1 MTCVTQITDRRLP
14 LSPLLT
20 RMRGR
25 SPGLAA
31 SLLGGALAAGLGLGS
46 FAVLVMVLWIS
57 SPYPDS
63 GPDGALHVA
72 AALWLLAH
80 GVELIRTDTLSG
92 LPMPVGVT
100 PLLLLALP
108 AWLLHRAA
116 REAADV
122 ASQASPRTAWAGV
135 VAGYLAVAWAAALY
149 ASGGALRP
157 SWPWVLSCLP
167 LLAASGAGAGIWTA
181 YGRPWGPL
189 PRWLR
194 RAVDRAPLI
203 RTAPFAGVRRLVA
216 GDDDRVLGGA
226 ARAAAAGVA
235 VLVGGGALLVAVS
248 LVWHGETARD
258 SFLQLTGGWSGRF
271 AVLLLCLALIPNAA
285 VWGASYGL
293 GPGVVLTAGHVAGP
307 LTAAASGTRAPTDL
321 LPAFPLL
328 AAVPGSGSG
337 EPLNWVSGA
346 VPVAAG
352 VTLAWFVVK
361 AGAGGDGGERWS
373 RRRTASV
380 AALAAGL
387 CGVLLGLLAGLAGGP
402 LGVAALAHFGP
413 VWWQVGPAATVWT
426 AVVALPVAVGA
437 HAWKGR
443 GVPAPERVSVA
454 PKAPAPRSA
463 VTVPEPVSRRF
474 AWLPRLRMPRWTP
487 WRAKT
492 AAAPSTAAPTPLP
505 SPSPPAHGES
515 TRHVD
520 PAVLES
526 VLDDLTPYDFLPT
539 EAPWREETPP
549 SERWTPPGKAA
560 QSPSGADTEGNTPP
574 AANGTPEPD
583 RATGEDVSPLKEGQV
598 PGTGVHGSGR
608 GGRPPVADRE
618 DPPSPERDAS
628 YASEGADAD
637 RPGPDAPGTAG
648 SEGTGGVDHSA

>member
-1 MTCVTQITDRRLP
+1 MTCVTQITDRRLS

-20 RMRGR
+20 RMRDR

-92 LPMPVGVT
+92 AGMPVGVT

-122 ASQASPRTAWAGV
+122 TSEASPRTAWAGV
-135 VAGYLAVAWAAALY
+135 VAGYLSVGWAAAIY

-157 SWPWVLSCLP
+157 SWLWAVVCLP
-167 LLAASGAGAGIWTA
+167 LLAASAAGAGIWTA

-189 PRWLR
+189 PLWLR
-194 RAVDRAPLI
+194 RAVEA
-203 RTAPFAGVRRLVA
+203 APFTRAGPFSGVRRLVA

-226 ARAAAAGVA
+226 ARAAAAGAA

-248 LVWHGETARD
+248 LVWHGGAARG
-258 SFLQLTGGWSGRF
+258 SFLQLTGVWSGRF
-271 AVLLLCLALIPNAA
+271 AVLLLCLALVPNAA

-307 LTAAASGTRAPTDL
+307 LTGAASGTHGPTDL

-328 AAVPGSGSG
+328 AAVPGAGSG
-337 EPLNWVSGA
+337 EPLNWVSGV

-352 VTLAWFVVK
+352 VAVAWFVVK
-361 AGAGGDGGERWS
+361 AGAARGTGGRDEPWS
-373 RRRTASV
+373 RGRTVSV
-380 AALAAGL
+380 VALAAGL
-387 CGVLLGLLAGLAGGP
+387 CGVVLGLLAGLAGGP

-413 VWWQVGPAATVWT
+413 VWWQVGPATALWTATVGI
-426 AVVALPVAVGA
+426 PVAVGVR
-437 HAWKGR
+437 AWKGR
-443 GVPAPERVSVA
+443 GAPTPEHTA
-454 PKAPAPRSA
+454 APRSTA
-463 VTVPEPVSRRF
+463 PRLAGPRF
-474 AWLPRLRMPRWTP
+474 ARIPRLRMPAWTP
-487 WRAKT
+487 WRAKD
-492 AAAPSTAAPTPLP
+492 ASAPSSEAVPTPVP
-505 SPSPPAHGES
+505 SPSPPARTGSAQRVE
-515 TRHVD
+515 

-526 VLDDLTPYDFLPT
+526 VLEDLEPYDFLPG
-539 EAPWREETPP
+539 EATPEAWHADTSREE
-549 SERWTPPGKAA
+549 RWAALRKAA
-560 QSPSGADTEGNTPP
+560 GTDTPADADASN
-574 AANGTPEPD
+574 AADGDAARND
-583 RATGEDVSPLKEGQV
+583 AADALR
-598 PGTGVHGSGR
+598 SGR
-608 GGRPPVADRE
+608 GDAHLRAGDDPHRPAPDDAQPSGGGDADHP
-618 DPPSPERDAS
+618 DPDGLSHTG
-628 YASEGADAD
+628 SENTGGAD
-637 RPGPDAPGTAG
+637 
-648 SEGTGGVDHSA
+648 HSG

>member
-1 MTCVTQITDRRLP
+1 MTQITDRRLS

-20 RMRGR
+20 RMRDR

-92 LPMPVGVT
+92 AGMPVGVT

-122 ASQASPRTAWAGV
+122 TSEASPRTAWAGV
-135 VAGYLAVAWAAALY
+135 VAGYLSVGWAAAIY

-157 SWPWVLSCLP
+157 SLLWAVVCLP
-167 LLAASGAGAGIWTA
+167 LLAASAAGAGIWTA

-189 PRWLR
+189 PLWLR
-194 RAVDRAPLI
+194 RAVDA
-203 RTAPFAGVRRLVA
+203 APFTRSGPSSGVRRLVA

-226 ARAAAAGVA
+226 ARAAAAGAA

-248 LVWHGETARD
+248 LVWHGEAARG
-258 SFLQLTGGWSGRF
+258 SFLQLTGVWSGRF
-271 AVLLLCLALIPNAA
+271 AVLLLCLALVPNAA

-307 LTAAASGTRAPTDL
+307 LTGAASGTHGPTDL

-328 AAVPGSGSG
+328 AAVPGAGSG
-337 EPLNWVSGA
+337 EPLNWVSGV

-352 VTLAWFVVK
+352 VTVAWFVVK
-361 AGAGGDGGERWS
+361 AGAARGTGGRDEPWS
-373 RRRTASV
+373 RGRTVSV
-380 AALAAGL
+380 VALAAGL
-387 CGVLLGLLAGLAGGP
+387 CGVVFGLLAGLAGGP
-402 LGVAALAHFGP
+402 LGMAALAHFGP
-413 VWWQVGPAATVWT
+413 VWWQVGPAAALWT
-426 AVVALPVAVGA
+426 ATVGIPVAVGVR
-437 HAWKGR
+437 AWKGR
-443 GVPAPERVSVA
+443 GAPTPERTA
-454 PKAPAPRSA
+454 APRSTA
-463 VTVPEPVSRRF
+463 PRVAGPRF
-474 AWLPRLRMPRWTP
+474 ARIPRLRMPAWTP
-487 WRAKT
+487 WRAKD
-492 AAAPSTAAPTPLP
+492 ASAPSSAAVPTPVP
-505 SPSPPAHGES
+505 SPSPPARTGFAQRVE
-515 TRHVD
+515 

-526 VLDDLTPYDFLPT
+526 VLEDLEPYDFLPG
-539 EAPWREETPP
+539 EATPEAWHADTSREE
-549 SERWTPPGKAA
+549 RWAALRKAA
-560 QSPSGADTEGNTPP
+560 GTETPADADADASNDGGGAAG
-574 AANGTPEPD
+574 AARND
-583 RATGEDVSPLKEGQV
+583 AADALR
-598 PGTGVHGSGR
+598 SGR
-608 GGRPPVADRE
+608 GDAHRPAGDDPHRPAPD
-618 DPPSPERDAS
+618 DAPPSTRDDAQPS
-628 YASEGADAD
+628 GGGDADHPDPDGLSHTGSENTGGADQ
-637 RPGPDAPGTAG
+637 
-648 SEGTGGVDHSA
+648 TG